1 MDESEYDVQLERLV
15 DTDSLSYDEA
25 RRLLGPPPYE
35 LAQETEVYSSLARS
49 AIELLLDE
57 YDLANE
63 PEAAFNDKVSAHVP
77 YRRKSATQLKI
88 DTAGR
93 ERVRRAMAA

>member
-1 MDESEYDVQLERLV
+1 MDEFEYDVQLERLV
-15 DTDSLSYDEA
+15 DNDSLSYEEA
-25 RRLLGPPPYE
+25 RQLLGPPPYE
-35 LAQETEVYSSLARS
+35 LAQVTEVRSLLARS

-63 PEAAFNDKVSAHVP
+63 PEAAFNDRISAHVP
-77 YRRKSATQLKI
+77 YRRKSDTQLKI

-93 ERVRRAMAA
+93 ERVRRAMVA